1 MIINKKIITRE
12 IQGETVLLN
21 QENGDYFSLNGIGTE
36 VYNCICEGME
46 IEEIVNFLLNKYDV
60 EHDILKNDVASL
72 INKMQEKNILL
83 DKQ

>member
-12 IQGETVLLN
+12 LQGETVLLN
-21 QENGDYFSLNGIGTE
+21 QENGDYFSLNGIGTQ

-46 IEEIVNFLLNKYDV
+46 IEEIINFLLNKYDT
-60 EHDILKNDVASL
+60 EYNTLKNDIVSL
-72 INKMQEKNILL
+72 ITKMQKKNILI

>member
-1 MIINKKIITRE
+1 MSINKKIITRE

-46 IEEIVNFLLNKYDV
+46 IEEIINSLLTKYNTEYDT
-60 EHDILKNDVASL
+60 LKNDIVSL
-72 INKMQEKNILL
+72 VNKMQKKNILI

>member
-36 VYNCICEGME
+36 VYSCICEGME
-46 IEEIVNFLLNKYDV
+46 IEEIINSLLNKYDT
-60 EHDILKNDVASL
+60 EYDTLKNDIVSL
-72 INKMQEKNILL
+72 VNKMQKKNILI